1 MSKLSRCD
9 GIDYYHTQEEV
20 RNMIFILVTGSIMAI
35 SISLIYRLCR
45 FFDIEMKWSSL
56 VLCAV
61 MAFIVNGA
69 AISMSPF
76 LDRAHYVYLGLLVIL
91 AAALVTFF
99 NEKLLSREEAAIKT
113 ANATDAAP
121 VTPVIAVADKQAP
134 PCTWKALPTE
144 ILPPDEPL
152 ILPANKVGPDKG
164 PAQDTTSQDQEA
176 AAAAAARLKAR
187 QAASDAKA
195 AQEAAEAAARQKAM
209 EEAAQKRGALKAAAE
224 DAARQKAVEEA
235 ARKSAAEKADRA
247 ARQTSYLAKIE
258 AMDSLDS
265 ILDYAYEHQQQI
277 PDAAI
282 CAYQQ
287 AIARYPEDSYTPFL
301 VIELGNLYK
310 DQASYHEAISTY
322 IKALNMP
329 IIAVN
334 DAMKREFTKNIR
346 YLGSVQDILSKHH
359 ALSTPF
365 PKISREI
372 MQEIEDEFLQRSQQS
387 S

>member
-1 MSKLSRCD
+1 M
-9 GIDYYHTQEEV
+9 
-20 RNMIFILVTGSIMAI
+20 
-35 SISLIYRLCR
+35 
-45 FFDIEMKWSSL
+45 
-56 VLCAV
+56 
-61 MAFIVNGA
+61 
-69 AISMSPF
+69 
-76 LDRAHYVYLGLLVIL
+76 
-91 AAALVTFF
+91 
-99 NEKLLSREEAAIKT
+99 
-113 ANATDAAP
+113 
-121 VTPVIAVADKQAP
+121 
-134 PCTWKALPTE
+134 
-144 ILPPDEPL
+144 
-152 ILPANKVGPDKG
+152 
-164 PAQDTTSQDQEA
+164 
-176 AAAAAARLKAR
+176 
-187 QAASDAKA
+187 
-195 AQEAAEAAARQKAM
+195 
-209 EEAAQKRGALKAAAE
+209 
-224 DAARQKAVEEA
+224 EEA
-235 ARKSAAEKADRA
+235 ARKSEAEKADRA

-322 IKALNMP
+322 IQALNMP

>member
-113 ANATDAAP
+113 ADATDAAP

-152 ILPANKVGPDKG
+152 ILPANKFGPDKG

-195 AQEAAEAAARQKAM
+195 AQEAAEAAARQKA
-209 EEAAQKRGALKAAAE
+209 
-224 DAARQKAVEEA
+224 VEEA
-235 ARKSAAEKADRA
+235 ARKSEAEKADRA

-365 PKISREI
+365 PKISSEI

>member
-1 MSKLSRCD
+1 M
-9 GIDYYHTQEEV
+9 
-20 RNMIFILVTGSIMAI
+20 FILVTGSIMAI

-113 ANATDAAP
+113 TDATDAAS
-121 VTPVIAVADKQAP
+121 VTPVIAAADMQAP
-134 PCTWKALPTE
+134 PGSWKALPTE

-209 EEAAQKRGALKAAAE
+209 EEAAQKQAALKAAAE

-235 ARKSAAEKADRA
+235 ARKAEAEKADRA
-247 ARQTSYLAKIE
+247 ARQASYIATIE

-365 PKISREI
+365 PEISSEI